1 MAWHRREAGAATE
14 ASVATQLQALEQMSY
29 HALREAWRR
38 WYRVEAPPRLS
49 AGVLRLGVAWKIQ
62 EQAYG
67 GLDAWTR
74 KRLQELGQAL
84 ERDGTITRAR
94 SSLKPGSTLIRSWN
108 GTTHTVRVEEEG
120 FTWQNKRW
128 RSLSSIAREITGAR
142 WSGPRFFGLVG
153 GKAGTDG

>member
-1 MAWHRREAGAATE
+1 MVRQRHERGAATE
-14 ASVATQLQALEQMSY
+14 ASVAAQLQTLEAMSY
-29 HALREAWRR
+29 HELREAWHR

-84 ERDGTITRAR
+84 ERDGTITKAR

-108 GTTHTVRVEEEG
+108 GTTHTVRVEEDG
-120 FTWQNKRW
+120 FTW
-128 RSLSSIAREITGAR
+128 
-142 WSGPRFFGLVG
+142 
-153 GKAGTDG
+153 